1 MTSALSLATLG
12 LGGAAAAAA
21 SAYLGLR
28 QLDRWCPRIP
38 LEQIPQSSACRHFVE
53 SARADMSGDGL
64 PAPMGCDKPSGLL
77 SAWPNAGLLTGK
89 GGTKTRW
96 IPSFVALQTEVPVS
110 LLASYG
116 GDSKAADPESL
127 MRNLMAAFLD
137 ARARGPDAWLL
148 DRKVPPRSFEPG
160 SHLFGDRGGLG
171 AVMLGTWSSRLKTA
185 LQPRALRPDVP
196 QPTCEFPSNEAV
208 VSRTPS
214 SAGGVIYWNFPASV
228 VQGVDT
234 AASYGMPWRL
244 MEGGFQEFV
253 VQKISDETAR
263 VTYICVEASNLH
275 PRGQARKDF
284 KRPPWLFYEAHVAY
298 AQVLLL
304 RAVRQMKR
312 VRST

>member
-21 SAYLGLR
+21 YAYLGLR

-77 SAWPNAGLLTGK
+77 SAWPNAGLQTGK

-116 GDSKAADPESL
+116 GDSKTADPESL

-214 SAGGVIYWNFPASV
+214 SAGGVIYWNFPARV
-228 VQGVDT
+228 VQG
-234 AASYGMPWRL
+234 
-244 MEGGFQEFV
+244 
-253 VQKISDETAR
+253 ISDETAR